1 MPPNKKNRSATKAR
15 KNAQAAVAEIPPGEE
30 MYYTREI
37 PNPNTKISWPPSM
50 AGKLDDAKFICVW
63 PSNIN
68 SKRTLAKGRRV
79 PISHSCE
86 DPIVAEMSEVLQFY
100 KLNHVIEPYKCY
112 PRDWTYPGRVKVKLF
127 DEDDQPCNEEVPSRR
142 VLMMKMGE
150 LIPKLKI
157 RNKRMEMAKRNEAMQ
172 QAQIQAASATSG
184 SNKRK
189 GKGRKGKR

>member
-1 MPPNKKNRSATKAR
+1 MAPNKKNRQATKAR
-15 KNAQAAVAEIPPGEE
+15 KSAQAAVSEIPPGEE
-30 MYYTREI
+30 MYYTREM

-50 AGKLDDAKFICVW
+50 AGKLDDGKFLCVW

-79 PISHSCE
+79 PISHACE

-100 KLNHVIEPYKCY
+100 QLNHVIEPYKCY
-112 PRDWTYPGRVKVKLF
+112 PRDWTYPGRVKVQLF
-127 DEDDQPCNEEVPSRR
+127 DEDDKPCNSTVPSRR

-157 RNKRMEMAKRNEAMQ
+157 RTKRLEMAKRNEE
-172 QAQIQAASATSG
+172 AQIQAALATTTS
-184 SNKRK
+184 SKKK